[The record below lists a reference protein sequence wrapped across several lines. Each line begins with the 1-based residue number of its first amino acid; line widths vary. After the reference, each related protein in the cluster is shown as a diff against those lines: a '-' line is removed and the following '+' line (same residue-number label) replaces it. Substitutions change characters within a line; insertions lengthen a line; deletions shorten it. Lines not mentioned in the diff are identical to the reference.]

1 MVIKHTGAAYQ
12 YEGMTFAIGQRIYAN
27 GQSDWEGLFGV
38 ITEIRTDGDKETE
51 NETADIYCSFDV
63 PVLPADVT
71 ELEKRF
77 SRLYREPKTIEDIS
91 LDEVI
96 MAPEMIEPL
105 EPWTGREKKNV
116 WAVVVDWSWHG
127 EHGHLEEICT
137 DYPDAKRKLTEYL
150 SEEFDSSTLLQWQ
163 ADDRYAAVSGN
174 DSYEC
179 YEKEDYRENHYN
191 ISIEKRNLVLDS
203 AFIREMYDIH
213 TNETCKEDVISSL
226 KQCEKCNN
234 ISDWQFER
242 ICRKSDLAYLLD
254 QKLSRDDSYWES
266 YWNNVNLV
274 VDGLVE
280 EYTKEKPICYQP
292 ETDIAY
298 PLCIGNGEKECE
310 NCSLFV
316 DFGEGDDAID
326 K

>member
-51 NETADIYCSFDV
+51 NETADVYCSFDV

-77 SRLYREPKTIEDIS
+77 SSLYREPKTIEDIS

-105 EPWTGREKKNV
+105 EPWTGRKKKNV
-116 WAVVVDWSWHG
+116 WAVVIDWSWHG

-150 SEEFDSSTLLQWQ
+150 AEEFDNSTLLQWQ

-179 YEKEDYRENHYN
+179 YEKEDYQRNHYH
-191 ISIEKRNLVLDS
+191 ICIERKDLVMGPV
-203 AFIREMYDIH
+203 FIREI
-213 TNETCKEDVISSL
+213 TEETGGAK
-226 KQCEKCNN
+226 
-234 ISDWQFER
+234 
-242 ICRKSDLAYLLD
+242 
-254 QKLSRDDSYWES
+254 
-266 YWNNVNLV
+266 
-274 VDGLVE
+274 
-280 EYTKEKPICYQP
+280 
-292 ETDIAY
+292 
-298 PLCIGNGEKECE
+298 
-310 NCSLFV
+310 
-316 DFGEGDDAID
+316 
-326 K
+326 

>member
-1 MVIKHTGAAYQ
+1 MVIKRTGDSFQ
-12 YEGMTFAIGQRIYAN
+12 YENMTYTIGQRIFAN

-51 NETADIYCSFDV
+51 NETPDIYCSFDV
-63 PVLPADVT
+63 PVLPADVK

-77 SRLYREPKTIEDIS
+77 SNLYREPKKLEDIS

-105 EPWTGREKKNV
+105 ELWADRKKKNV
-116 WAVVVDWSWHG
+116 WAVVIDWSCHG

-137 DYPDAKRKLTEYL
+137 DYLDAKRKLTEYL
-150 SEEFDSSTLLQWQ
+150 TEEFDNSTLLQWQ
-163 ADDRYAAVSGN
+163 SDDRYAVISEK

-179 YEKEDYRENHYN
+179 YEKEDYQENHYS
-191 ISIEKRNLVLDS
+191 ISIEERSLVLGS
-203 AFIREMYDIH
+203 AFIWEMYDIH
-213 TNETCKEDVISSL
+213 TDEICKKNVISAL
-226 KQCEKCNN
+226 KQSEKCNH

-242 ICRKSDLAYLLD
+242 ICGKADLAYLLN

-266 YWNNVNLV
+266 YWNNVNLLA
-274 VDGLVE
+274 DDLVE
-280 EYTKEKPICYQP
+280 EYTKKKPACYQP

-298 PLCIGNGEKECE
+298 PLCIGNGKKECE
-310 NCSLFV
+310 NCNLFV
-316 DFGEGDDAID
+316 DFEEGDDAFD